1 METNIIYK
9 YRAPDAPLGNETTL
23 TAKALD
29 LDTNEVLITVHPPGE
44 TISLEVDD
52 PVEEYGRDIREYVV
66 LSRHPLITQWVGSG
80 APLAILLVVVTD
92 TRF

>member
-9 YRAPDAPLGNETTL
+9 YRAPHAPPGNETTL

-29 LDTNEVLITVHPPGE
+29 LDSTEALITVHQPGE

-52 PVEEYGRDIREYVV
+52 PVEYGRDTREYVV
-66 LSRHPLITQWVGSG
+66 LDRYPLITQWVGSG

-92 TRF
+92 ADV

>member
-9 YRAPDAPLGNETTL
+9 YRAPHAPPGNETTL

-29 LDTNEVLITVHPPGE
+29 LDSTEVLITVHQPGE

-52 PVEEYGRDIREYVV
+52 PVEYGRDTREYVV
-66 LSRHPLITQWVGSG
+66 LDRYPLITQWVGSG